1 MPWGSSSEL
10 RFPCQESIFP
20 EAFPRVPTERY
31 KELVM
36 GTALFPSCD
45 PTRFPL
51 KAYRNASQGAAN
63 YRDSCESALI
73 YPKILSGKQVPNFGG
88 ISTKFLVMCR
98 SGMAAWRSNLSKLAW
113 RREKS
118 PFPMI
123 LVPDGHRNVYV
134 KRDEE
139 ENEFVLHLKCSRSC
153 ARHTRHM
160 CISTCHSGHTITL

>member
-1 MPWGSSSEL
+1 
-10 RFPCQESIFP
+10 
-20 EAFPRVPTERY
+20 
-31 KELVM
+31 M

-123 LVPDGHRNVYV
+123 LVPGGHRNVYV